1 MISLISGLHRLTKNR
16 LILISVKFV
25 DYLTGGKIMIWSIGY
40 LTTWSFVWLKA
51 KQPLAAANAV
61 WTDWLSSSATGLA
74 FGHVFR
80 DRLWFVVVV

>member
-1 MISLISGLHRLTKNR
+1 MISLTSGLHRLTKNR

-25 DYLTGGKIMIWSIGY
+25 DYLTGGKIMIWSIGC

-51 KQPLAAANAV
+51 NQPLAANAV

-80 DRLWFVVVV
+80 DRLRFVVV